1 MLEYGF
7 SVRIKD
13 AGQEK
18 PYSGVF
24 YVEFVMGET
33 NVISFYCCYY
43 YYYYYYFFFF
53 LIFKGMYY
61 QYLYVHLITLYY
73 LHNKLN

>member
-33 NVISFYCCYY
+33 NVISFYYYY
-43 YYYYYYFFFF
+43 YYYYYYF
-53 LIFKGMYY
+53 YY
-61 QYLYVHLITLYY
+61 YY
-73 LHNKLN
+73 YY